1 MQNLYLWSRAAGVA
15 TLLAILA
22 PAARAQTN
30 SVGIGTTT
38 PDAKAALDISATGK
52 GLLIPRMDSAT
63 RAGIG
68 TPPDGL
74 MVFQTDGR
82 KGFWYAMSGSWLY
95 IPDKTKSGDNL
106 GSHTATRNLNLQGN
120 LLTGGGT
127 AGVGVAPTG
136 NATATV
142 NAQPLL
148 RLIRPTTSFVK
159 WPNELQIALGS
170 YGTSTISQ
178 SRADF
183 NLIDGASST
192 VDRTVLSLLANGRV
206 GIGTTDPQQA
216 LDVAGTARAQRYA
229 YAAPQTRVLAV
240 SHAAFKSLDAVA
252 YRPVTGLGSSTGAPL
267 YLSLVGGTA
276 GQPGYLVAPVQL
288 PQGAVITGLELV
300 AIDNDGTSVS
310 PQVLLTATA
319 PGTTG
324 FVNTALAASVAL
336 ATESVEFQTVAGPA
350 AHTVDNTTFQYQ
362 LRVRLNQNSTGT
374 VLFGVH
380 ITYTVAEVE

>member
-1 MQNLYLWSRAAGVA
+1 MIRQRL
-15 TLLAILA
+15 LLAGAAASLTLAAQAQTA
-22 PAARAQTN
+22 PAG

-68 TPPDGL
+68 APPDGL

-106 GSHTATRNLNLQGN
+106 GNHTATRPLNLAGN
-120 LLTGGGT
+120 LLTGGGP
-127 AGVGVAPTG
+127 AGLGVANAT

-206 GIGTTDPQQA
+206 GIGTTAPQQA
-216 LDVAGTARAQRYA
+216 LDVAGTAQAQRFA
-229 YAAPQTRVLAV
+229 YATPQTRVLAV
-240 SHAAFKSLDAVA
+240 SHAAFKSVDAAA
-252 YRPVTGLGSSTGAPL
+252 YRPATGLGSSTGAPL

-288 PQGAVITGLELV
+288 PQGAVITRLELS
-300 AIDNDGTSVS
+300 AIDNDGTSVI
-310 PQVLLTATA
+310 PQALLTATA
-319 PGTTG
+319 PGTSG
-324 FVNTALAASVAL
+324 FVNTGLAASVAL
-336 ATESVEFQTVAGPA
+336 TTESLEFQTVAGPA
-350 AHTVDNTTFQYQ
+350 AHTVDNTTLQYQ

-374 VLFGVH
+374 VLFGVR
-380 ITYTVAEVE
+380 ITYTVAEPE